1 MKIAIPT
8 RNQQLTAHFGHCE
21 QFAIVHIDGTTIKE
35 VEYIAPPVHEPGVYP
50 KFLAD
55 MGVEVI
61 VAGGMGQ
68 KAQDLFAENNIKVF
82 IGVNADTPSKLAQQY
97 LSQQLESGQNLCD
110 H

>member
-8 RNQQLTAHFGHCE
+8 KNQQLTAHFGHCE
-21 QFAIVHIDGTTIKE
+21 QFAIVHVDGSTIKE

-55 MGVEVI
+55 LGVEVI

-68 KAQDLFAENNIKVF
+68 QAQNLFAQNNIKVF
-82 IGVNADTPSKLAQQY
+82 IGVGADTPSNLAKQY